1 MAVAISLPMRVD
13 EYGRTVV
20 SVSPER
26 IWADRVRCVIATTVG
41 ERVMR
46 PDFGSRIPMGLMDAI
61 PELPDMIRDAVASAF
76 DRHLRSLQLIS
87 VDFVYS
93 DEENGEIEMQVNYGI
108 PFLSKQ
114 YQMNFPYQSGSMN
127 V

>member
-1 MAVAISLPMRVD
+1 MTVAISLPMRVD
-13 EYGRTVV
+13 AYGRTVL
-20 SVSPER
+20 SSSMER

-41 ERVMR
+41 ERAMR

-61 PELPDMIRDAVASAF
+61 PELPEMIQDAVASAF
-76 DRHLRSLQLIS
+76 ARHLQPLQLLS

-93 DEENGEIEMQVNYGI
+93 DEGNGEIDMRVNYAI
-108 PFLSKQ
+108 PFLEKQ
-114 YQMNFPYQSGSMN
+114 YSLDLPYQTGTSN